1 MNGQNRQKSHFRSV
15 AETAVT
21 VFVLGYGLH
30 YIGYFLRK
38 RYFDLLEGSAA
49 DESIAHVLMYLG
61 HVIFLAILLL
71 YALAVRKDR
80 KYILSFTRG
89 RLGYNIKNALA
100 GIVTGFVLMGICVF
114 AAASNGNL
122 EIRPAASVRITVFVF
137 AFFAVLIQATVEEIE
152 SRAFVFGKMNDEGV
166 PLIPA
171 AVISAFFFSCLH
183 AANPGFG
190 WLPLTSIFVVGV
202 LYALSYYYFG
212 TIWFCCTAHMMWNF
226 TQDFIF
232 GLPDSGKPAVASLFN
247 TTVNGSGFFYDETF
261 GIEGSYM
268 AILVNIL
275 ACIAVVVIGKAV
287 RKRRG
292 TEETG
297 FAEESNAGIL

>member
-1 MNGQNRQKSHFRSV
+1 MNGQDRQKSRFRSSI
-15 AETAVT
+15 ETAVT

-30 YIGYFLRK
+30 YIGYFLRQ
-38 RYFDLLEGSAA
+38 RYFNLLEGLAV
-49 DESIAHVLMYLG
+49 DEGIAHVLMYLG

-80 KYILSFTRG
+80 KYILSFAKG
-89 RLGYNIKNALA
+89 RLSHNAMYALA

-122 EIRPAASVRITVFVF
+122 EIRPAAAVRIPLFVF

-152 SRAFVFGKMNDEGV
+152 SRAFVFGKMKEEGV

-171 AVISAFFFSCLH
+171 SVISAFFFAYLH

-190 WLPLTSIFVVGV
+190 WLPLTSIFVVGA

-232 GLPDSGKPAVASLFN
+232 GLPDSGKPAVVSLFN

-268 AILVNIL
+268 AILVNAL
-275 ACIAVVVIGKAV
+275 TCIAVVVIGRSV
-287 RKRRG
+287 RKRRSTG
-292 TEETG
+292 ET
-297 FAEESNAGIL
+297 

>member
-1 MNGQNRQKSHFRSV
+1 MNGQNRQKSHFRSS
-15 AETAVT
+15 AETAVI

-30 YIGYFLRK
+30 YIGYFLRQ
-38 RYFDLLEGSAA
+38 RYFGLLEGLAV
-49 DESIAHVLMYLG
+49 DEGIAHILMYLG

-71 YALAVRKDR
+71 YALAVSKDR

-89 RLGYNIKNALA
+89 RPGHHFKYALA
-100 GIVTGFVLMGICVF
+100 GMVTGFVLMGICVF

-122 EIRPAASVRITVFVF
+122 EIRPAAVVRIPVFVF
-137 AFFAVLIQATVEEIE
+137 AFLAVLIQSTVEEIE

-166 PLIPA
+166 PLVPA
-171 AVISAFFFSCLH
+171 TVISAFFFSYLH

-202 LYALSYYYFG
+202 LYALCYYYFG

-232 GLPDSGKPAVASLFN
+232 GLPDSGKPAVVSLFN

-268 AILVNIL
+268 AILVNVL
-275 ACIAVVVIGKAV
+275 ACIVVIVIGRSI
-287 RKRRG
+287 RKRRS
-292 TEETG
+292 TEETDTK
-297 FAEESNAGIL
+297 SISS